1 MAAPGTRQIHLTNGT
16 RGFARQREPGISQAV
31 HRVIRKRIRI
41 NDDAVNLVADID
53 AVISINTGGGDAPS
67 PVVRSSQS
75 FVQGNAGARDQ
86 PETSPSD
93 SNGPTKE
100 QR

>member
-1 MAAPGTRQIHLTNGT
+1 LTN
-16 RGFARQREPGISQAV
+16 RRPGFARRRATGISQAV

-53 AVISINTGGGDAPS
+53 AVISINTGDGDKPS
-67 PVVRSSQS
+67 PVVHRSSQS
-75 FVQGNAGARDQ
+75 FEQGDAGARDQ

-93 SNGPTKE
+93 SHGPSKE

>member
-1 MAAPGTRQIHLTNGT
+1 LTN
-16 RGFARQREPGISQAV
+16 RRPGFARHRATGISQAV

-41 NDDAVNLVADID
+41 NGDAVNLVADID
-53 AVISINTGGGDAPS
+53 AVISINTGGGDQSP
-67 PVVRSSQS
+67 PVVHSSESFAQS
-75 FVQGNAGARDQ
+75 DAGERGQ

-93 SNGPTKE
+93 PTGPSKE

>member
-1 MAAPGTRQIHLTNGT
+1 MTNGLP
-16 RGFARQREPGISQAV
+16 GFAGRRHAGISQAV

-41 NDDAVNLVADID
+41 DGDAVNLVADID
-53 AVISINTGGGDAPS
+53 AVISIYMGAGDQPA
-67 PVVRSSQS
+67 PVVRTSDQS
-75 FVQGNAGARDQ
+75 FPRGDAGARDR

-93 SNGPTKE
+93 ANGPTKE